1 MSYYCKGLKCDRRNY
16 CYRADGWDKYCQR
29 TGKTDEVEGFST
41 CVWFVNENEC
51 MSEGYKEGVFPS

>member
-1 MSYYCKGLKCDRRNY
+1 MSYFCKGAKCDRHND
-16 CYRADGWDKYCQR
+16 CYRADCWDKYCQM
-29 TGKTDEVEGFST
+29 TGKKDEVEGFST

>member
-1 MSYYCKGLKCDRRNY
+1 MSLYCKGVKCDRRNY
-16 CYRADGWDKYCQR
+16 CYRASGWKEYCRR

-41 CVWFVNENEC
+41 GVWFVNENEC